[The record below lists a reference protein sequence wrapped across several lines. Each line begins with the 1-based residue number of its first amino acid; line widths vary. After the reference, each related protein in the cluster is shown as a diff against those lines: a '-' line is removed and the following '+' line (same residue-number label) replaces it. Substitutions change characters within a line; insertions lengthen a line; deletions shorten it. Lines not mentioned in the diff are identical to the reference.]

1 MKAVI
6 VSSSY
11 SYLERVEL
19 LKEYYDKKG
28 YDTTV
33 LLTDF
38 IHANKSYANWEREG
52 YVLVNTKSY
61 QKNISVARLYSHYKF
76 ARIKPLQK

>member
-19 LKEYYDKKG
+19 LKEYYQTKG

-38 IHANKSYANWEREG
+38 IHANKTYVTREREG
-52 YVLVNTKSY
+52 YVFINTK
-61 QKNISVARLYSHYKF
+61 
-76 ARIKPLQK
+76 IKIFNKLLLLSMIF